1 MIWGKLYRRDCFENV
16 RYPVGKIHE
25 DEYITHTILFQHEYI
40 SYIET
45 PLCYYR
51 NAPQSITR
59 RAWTPRRMDGI
70 EALEE
75 QMDFFKKNNF
85 ERAYRVACCRYFYN
99 FTYDLKMI
107 DRFYPDGKKIW
118 KKKNRKMLKEYGM
131 DAGIS
136 MNTHWDLYRN
146 AYPEYE
152 LYFLLRK
159 KIRGTI
165 LNIYSRSVLLQKF
178 YRFLRNIL

>member
-1 MIWGKLYRRDCFENV
+1 MSMPTGRKDIWNGIEF
-16 RYPVGKIHE
+16 PVGKIHE
-25 DEYITHTILFQHEYI
+25 DEFTTYKILFQNENI
-40 SYIET
+40 SFVDM
-45 PLCYYR
+45 PLYFYYK
-51 NAPQSITR
+51 NNESIMR
-59 RAWTPRRMDGI
+59 SHWNPACLVKYQAI
-70 EALEE
+70 EE
-75 QMDFFKKNNF
+75 QMDFFKKNHF

-99 FTYDLKMI
+99 FAYDLKMI

-165 LNIYSRSVLLQKF
+165 LNIYSRSVLLQKS